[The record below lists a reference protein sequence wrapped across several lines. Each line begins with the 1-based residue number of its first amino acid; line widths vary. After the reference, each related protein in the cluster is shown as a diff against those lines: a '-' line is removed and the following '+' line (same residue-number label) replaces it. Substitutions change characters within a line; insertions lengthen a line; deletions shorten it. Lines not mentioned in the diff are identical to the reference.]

1 MAKIK
6 RVPRCYH
13 CGMVL
18 QSNNPN
24 EKGYVSPE
32 VLNREVPVQ
41 IIYCDACYHSLMEF
55 NESASAQVIDDEILK
70 ILDDAVASDAL
81 IIWVVDLFS
90 FNGIL
95 NEKLAKKIK
104 NNKVAVVGTKRDLF
118 PKTTKDSVFIEFIG
132 KRFEKY
138 GIKPCNIKLV
148 GSGDS
153 SEYAQSAINAIHELR
168 QGHDVFMIG
177 NQSSGKTS
185 LINKTL
191 KFYVN
196 KTKRII
202 NIHLYPETD
211 VNVLEIPLTRSAT
224 FYELPGISQT
234 TSLVGMVEKDVYK
247 MIVPKREREIKIL
260 AKTLTAGESLV
271 VGSIASFEIKKGKSQ
286 TYKFYSAESVET
298 KKVAA
303 KNAQKTII
311 ENYSSKAIRPVS
323 NRFSTFRDY
332 ELYDV
337 SLENDGKMH
346 DINIE
351 GLGWLSFIAKGQV
364 IRVQSPKGVAV
375 TEMLAKVK

>member
-18 QSNNPN
+18 QSTNPE

-41 IIYCDACYHSLMEF
+41 IIYCDACYHNLMEF
-55 NESASAQVIDDEILK
+55 NETAKAQVVDEQILK

-81 IIWVVDLFS
+81 IVWVVDLFS
-90 FNGIL
+90 FNGVL
-95 NEKLAKKIK
+95 NAKLAKKVK
-104 NNKVAVVGTKRDLF
+104 NNKVLVVGTKRDLF
-118 PKTTKDSVFIEFIG
+118 SKSIKDENFVEYLT

-138 GIKPCNIKLV
+138 GVKPCAVKLI
-148 GSGDS
+148 GNSDNMS
-153 SEYAQSAINAIHELR
+153 AQKAIGLVQELR

-185 LINKTL
+185 LINKVL

-196 KTKRII
+196 KTKRVI
-202 NIHLYPETD
+202 NTHLYPETE

-234 TSLVGMVEKDVYK
+234 SSLVGMVEKDVYK
-247 MIVPKREREIKIL
+247 MIVPKKAITMFMR
-260 AKTLTAGESLV
+260 TMTAGEALV
-271 VGSIASFEIKKGKSQ
+271 VGSLAYFEIVKGK
-286 TYKFYSAESVET
+286 TLPYKFFSSEFVET
-298 KKVAA
+298 KKVSA

-332 ELYDV
+332 DLYDITM
-337 SLENDGKMH
+337 ENDGKQH
-346 DINIE
+346 DIVIE
-351 GLGWLSFIAKGQV
+351 GLCWLSFPAKGQT
-364 IRVQSPKGVAV
+364 IRVQAPKGVAV
-375 TEMLAKVK
+375 NELLAKVK